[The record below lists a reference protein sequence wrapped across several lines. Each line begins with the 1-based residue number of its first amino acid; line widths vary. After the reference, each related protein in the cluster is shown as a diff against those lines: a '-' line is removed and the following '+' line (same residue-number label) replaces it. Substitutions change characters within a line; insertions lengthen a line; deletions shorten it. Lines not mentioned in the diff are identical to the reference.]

1 MTPFSG
7 DIYVI
12 ASFFGGV
19 GERLPIF
26 LCRFKAC
33 ACSRMGWGLNGVFV
47 IIVRFLVIG
56 L

>member
-19 GERLPIF
+19 GERLP
-26 LCRFKAC
+26 
-33 ACSRMGWGLNGVFV
+33 NGGNSGQ
-47 IIVRFLVIG
+47 RLG
-56 L
+56 K

>member
-19 GERLPIF
+19 GERLRYAKTEVESKGMKPLPI
-26 LCRFKAC
+26 A
-33 ACSRMGWGLNGVFV
+33 
-47 IIVRFLVIG
+47 
-56 L
+56 

>member
-19 GERLPIF
+19 GERL
-26 LCRFKAC
+26 RFYC
-33 ACSRMGWGLNGVFV
+33 L
-47 IIVRFLVIG
+47 IG
-56 L
+56 IKSQAINAIAVNKSLYAIP